1 MLDLRSF
8 VWLARKF
15 VMQGF
20 YWCECRW
27 KKTFEKEADRTVTLC
42 ICFRSAQ
49 SKFEATLTFTDT
61 AKVKLFTGE
70 NQLSSKT
77 AVSLDTP
84 LAVITDFECHHLEY
98 FIQDVGR
105 DVFDQVSA
113 GLSVSKIAGVRYIAR
128 LNRTRR
134 AMFSGP

>member
-1 MLDLRSF
+1 M
-8 VWLARKF
+8 
-15 VMQGF
+15 
-20 YWCECRW
+20 
-27 KKTFEKEADRTVTLC
+27 
-42 ICFRSAQ
+42 
-49 SKFEATLTFTDT
+49 
-61 AKVKLFTGE
+61 KLFTAE

-113 GLSVSKIAGVRYIAR
+113 GLSMGKIAGMWYIAR
-128 LNRTRR
+128 LDQTRQECFQVPDF
-134 AMFSGP
+134 AAKTIVFI